1 MVSTPGSTPCKS
13 ATPSNHEEEP
23 LRELMILSVI
33 LTIVV
38 VAIYVS
44 FA

>member
-1 MVSTPGSTPCKS
+1 VRRPY
-13 ATPSNHEEEP
+13 NREERF
-23 LRELMILSVI
+23 LRELLILCVV